1 MSNLKEILEKIKSLE
16 AEKQNLLTEIEE
28 IKKRAEE
35 RAITLQNEVT
45 TLREEAKSLKN
56 IMDQENS
63 KQ

>member
-45 TLREEAKSLKN
+45 ALREEAKSLKN

>member
-1 MSNLKEILEKIKSLE
+1 MSNLKETLEKIKSLE

-28 IKKRAEE
+28 LKKRAE
-35 RAITLQNEVT
+35 AKATTLQNEVT
-45 TLREEAKSLKN
+45 ALREEAKSLKN